1 MTEKKNAVQSETPR
15 NNAEKKIIVKFTDN
29 KRKILQND
37 VSANQR
43 DQAYLNIARDNL
55 HLKQNLVHQLTE
67 ATREA
72 NKAFGQISKKCW
84 KFYRQWFSV
93 ACQGSWW
100 FATK

>member
-1 MTEKKNAVQSETPR
+1 MQFNQKPLVIMRK
-15 NNAEKKIIVKFTDN
+15 KKIIVKFTDN

-72 NKAFGQISKKCW
+72 NKAFGQISKK
-84 KFYRQWFSV
+84 
-93 ACQGSWW
+93 
-100 FATK
+100 